1 VVTGVPAVV
10 ATLSAG
16 FVTGVAAAETA
27 AGTVE
32 GWTGWTARSIKFVS
46 LQPRRK
52 KVRHQRMQNR
62 SSFSTMDLLRR
73 TIVFFSAEAEIG
85 FTISGYS
92 RISVSGIF
100 EWDFGLSETLSFAY
114 LNLSPFKSTMA
125 KRDFALSGTAWL

>member
-1 VVTGVPAVV
+1 
-10 ATLSAG
+10 
-16 FVTGVAAAETA
+16 
-27 AGTVE
+27 
-32 GWTGWTARSIKFVS
+32 
-46 LQPRRK
+46 
-52 KVRHQRMQNR
+52 
-62 SSFSTMDLLRR
+62 MDLLRR